1 MPDGIVDF
9 LLQTGKE
16 AK

>member
-1 MPDGIVDF
+1 MCF

-16 AK
+16 WATKRI